1 MRIININ
8 GPINSGKSTIS
19 KLLVKALPQALF
31 IEVDDLLSDKEQEK
45 LGLSRQEG
53 WQERKNRLK
62 QNITQEKNKQQYQ
75 NIIFAYP
82 ITVKTYAEWKQWE
95 DDNTKFI
102 NITLAPKLEVCLQ
115 NRGKRELEESEKNR
129 IKEMY
134 WQGYHNPAFADLII
148 DNSTQPPEQTL
159 QQILDFLQTCI

>member
-19 KLLVKALPQALF
+19 KLLVKTLPQALF
-31 IEVDDLLSDKEQEK
+31 IEVDELLSDEEQEM

-53 WQERKNRLK
+53 WQERTNRLNTK
-62 QNITQEKNKQQYQ
+62 ILQEKAKQQYQ

-82 ITVKTYAEWKQWE
+82 ITNKTYAEWKQWE
-95 DDNTKFI
+95 DENTKFI

-134 WQGYHNPAFADLII
+134 KEGYHNPAFADLII
-148 DNSTQPPEQTL
+148 DNSTQTPEQTL
-159 QQILDFLQTCI
+159 QQILDFLSLD

>member
-31 IEVDDLLSDKEQEK
+31 IEVDDLLSDEEQES
-45 LGLSRQEG
+45 LGLSLQQG
-53 WQERKNRLK
+53 WQERTNRLNTK
-62 QNITQEKNKQQYQ
+62 ILQEKAKQQYQ

-82 ITVKTYAEWKQWE
+82 ITAKTYAEWKQWADE
-95 DDNTKFI
+95 NTRFI
-102 NITLAPKLEVCLQ
+102 NITLSPKLEVCLQ
-115 NRGKRELEESEKNR
+115 NRGKRELEESERNR

-134 WQGYHNPAFADLII
+134 QQGYANPDFADLII
-148 DNSTQPPEQTL
+148 DNSTQTPEQTL